1 MCNGSSGRARSWP
14 LSLGSVFEKRFGIGF
29 TLNFGHLGA
38 WVFLA
43 VLVAFTVTIFL
54 IAPRHHHP

>member
-1 MCNGSSGRARSWP
+1 M
-14 LSLGSVFEKRFGIGF
+14 SLGSVFEKRFGIGF